1 MDFLFSKRTRVFLII
16 WLGQFLSIIGSG
28 MTSFVLGI
36 WVYQRQAS
44 TGQFSTVVLAA
55 SLPGILMG
63 PFAGALVDKWD
74 KRRTMILAVL
84 GQAAATLVLS
94 ALFATNRIESYWQVY
109 PAIILIAVCGAFQWP
124 ALSAACAVLVP
135 KEHYSQAGALWQ
147 LNQAAV
153 MIASPMIA
161 AALLPIARIEG
172 IVLFDAVTYAFALGS
187 LFFVRIPNPAP
198 TTESEDADAR
208 GGTAIAFLRQVA
220 EGWRYIRLRPA
231 LLQLLAYMLFFNIV
245 LDMVQIVVMP
255 LAVKDGTATRLASI
269 MASSAVGMVVGSVIM
284 AVWSGPRKKIGG
296 VLLSGTLLGAALAA
310 AGPQQNPVWLAA
322 AFFFFAMCIP
332 SGMSSAGAIWLSKTA
347 HDVLGRV
354 TATTTTMTQLCFPVA
369 CVIAPF
375 LTDRVFVPL
384 LVPDGTL
391 ASTVVGALFGTGPQR
406 GVGLLLTAMGLT
418 TIALSVIAWAS
429 PRLRRI
435 EDELPEMSTP
445 PIDMSVPEASAAPRL
460 VLASQAVAVGENK

>member
-1 MDFLFSKRTRVFLII
+1 MNFLFSKRTRVFLII

-36 WVYQRQAS
+36 WVYQRHSS

-84 GQAAATLVLS
+84 GQAVSTLALS

-161 AALLPIARIEG
+161 AALLPIAKIEG
-172 IVLFDAVTYAFALGS
+172 IVLFDAATYVFALGS
-187 LFFVRIPNPAP
+187 LFFVRIPNP
-198 TTESEDADAR
+198 ELSGENEDA
-208 GGTAIAFLRQVA
+208 GGGRVVAFLRQVA
-220 EGWRYIRLRPA
+220 QGWRYIKLRPA
-231 LLQLLAYMLFFNIV
+231 LLRLLAYTLYFNIV

-255 LAVKDGTATRLASI
+255 LAVKDGTPTRLASI
-269 MASSAVGMVVGSVIM
+269 MAASAFGMVAGSMVM
-284 AVWSGPRKKIGG
+284 AVWSGPRKKIVG
-296 VLLSGTLLGAALAA
+296 VLSSGALLGAALVV

-322 AFFFFAMCIP
+322 SFFLFATCIP
-332 SGMSSAGAIWLSKTA
+332 FGLSSASAIWLSKTA
-347 HDVLGRV
+347 HDVIGRV
-354 TATTTTMTQLCFPVA
+354 TATTTTLAQLCFPAA

-384 LVPDGTL
+384 LVRDGAL
-391 ASTVVGALFGTGPQR
+391 SSSAVGALFGTGPQR

-418 TIALSVIAWAS
+418 TIALSIVACAS
-429 PRLRRI
+429 PRLRLI

-445 PIDMSVPEASAAPRL
+445 PIEVSTPEASAAPGM

>member
-1 MDFLFSKRTRVFLII
+1 MHFLFAKRTRVFLII

-36 WVYQRQAS
+36 WVFQRHSS
-44 TGQFSTVVLAA
+44 TTQFSTVVLAA

-74 KRRTMILAVL
+74 KRRTMIVAVL
-84 GQAAATLVLS
+84 GQAVATLAL
-94 ALFATNRIESYWQVY
+94 AGLFATNRIESYWQVY

-161 AALLPIARIEG
+161 AALLPIAKIEG
-172 IVLFDAVTYAFALGS
+172 IVLFDAVTYVFALSS
-187 LFFVRIPNPAP
+187 LLFIRIPNPEPSADG
-198 TTESEDADAR
+198 EDTDASDGR
-208 GGTAIAFLRQVA
+208 VIAFLRQVSQ
-220 EGWRYIRLRPA
+220 GFRYIKARRA
-231 LLQLLAYMLFFNIV
+231 LLQLLVYTLYFNIV
-245 LDMVQIVVMP
+245 LDMVQIIVMP
-255 LAVKDGTATRLASI
+255 LAVKDGTPTRLASI
-269 MASSAVGMVVGSVIM
+269 MAASAFGMVAGSMIM
-284 AVWSGPRKKIGG
+284 AVWSGPKKKINA
-296 VLLSGTLLGAALAA
+296 VLLSGTVLGAALVI
-310 AGPQQNPVWLAA
+310 AGPQQHPLWLAA
-322 AFFFFAMCIP
+322 SFFLFAMCIP
-332 SGMSSAGAIWLSKTA
+332 MGLSSAGAIWLSKTA
-347 HDVLGRV
+347 HDLVGRV
-354 TATTTTMTQLCFPVA
+354 TATTTTLAQLCFPVA

-384 LVPDGTL
+384 LVPDGSL
-391 ASTVVGALFGTGPQR
+391 APTAVGALFGTGPQR

-418 TIALSVIAWAS
+418 TIVLSVAAFAS
-429 PRLRRI
+429 PRLRFI

-445 PIDMSVPEASAAPRL
+445 PIELSEPEASAAPGL
-460 VLASQAVAVGENK
+460 VLADRIN

>member
-1 MDFLFSKRTRVFLII
+1 MHFLFSKRTRVFLII

-36 WVYQRQAS
+36 WVFQRHSS

-63 PFAGALVDKWD
+63 PFAGAFVDKWD
-74 KRRTMILAVL
+74 KRKTMILAVV
-84 GQAAATLVLS
+84 GQAVATLVLS

-153 MIASPMIA
+153 MIASPMLA
-161 AALLPIARIEG
+161 AALLPFAKIEG
-172 IVLFDAVTYAFALGS
+172 IVLFDAATYVFALGS
-187 LFFVRIPNPAP
+187 LFFVRIPNIEP
-198 TTESEDADAR
+198 SGDSDDADASR
-208 GGTAIAFLRQVA
+208 GKVIAFLREVSQ
-220 EGWRYIRLRPA
+220 GFRYIKVRPA
-231 LLQLLAYMLFFNIV
+231 LLRLLVYTLYFNIV

-255 LAVKDGTATRLASI
+255 LAIKDGTPTRLASI
-269 MASSAVGMVVGSVIM
+269 MAASAFGMVAGSMIM
-284 AVWSGPRKKIGG
+284 AVWSGPKKKIFG
-296 VLLSGTLLGAALAA
+296 VLLSGTVLGAALVI
-310 AGPQQNPVWLAA
+310 AGPQQNPIWLGAS
-322 AFFFFAMCIP
+322 FFLFAMCIP
-332 SGMSSAGAIWLSKTA
+332 MGLSSAGAIWLSKTA

-354 TATTTTMTQLCFPVA
+354 TATTTTMAQLCFPVA

-375 LTDRVFVPL
+375 LTDRLFTPL
-384 LVPDGTL
+384 LLPDGAL
-391 ASTVVGALFGTGPQR
+391 ASTAVGALFGVGPQR

-418 TIALSVIAWAS
+418 TIVLSIAAFAS
-429 PRLRRI
+429 PRLRLI

-445 PIDMSVPEASAAPRL
+445 PIEVSVPEASAAPGL
-460 VLASQAVAVGENK
+460 VLADRIH